1 MKVIDMFEKKTP
13 HLSLAA
19 VAVLL
24 CSLSTQAVAAELKVS
39 DFSFEGEYGSEGASL
54 KQLGSNHFL
63 IRLKTVPEQ
72 PRWTNMV
79 QFIIESNAK
88 GNTLQI
94 DLEVPANESGLNEK
108 GVRGFISWSADREN
122 WNPVPRKVTE
132 RDGKTFVS
140 LVFPEFTQ
148 DKIYVG
154 GEVPLSYEHCVALLK
169 DFQQHSD
176 AQLHEIGKSV
186 QGRTIY
192 RLTITDPKSPMP
204 PEKRWAHHFVNQHCY
219 EYNAQWRMVGMIR
232 YLLSDAGAECRQKH
246 VWHFVVQMNVDGPAS
261 GLGRVNTQGR
271 DMNRSY
277 SSKGSGVE
285 EQAFESFVVQRDLE
299 SLMASETPITT
310 TWSMH
315 TWDGPLV
322 EPMVRPGRDMGT
334 KVGPWTELR
343 DILAATDRDGQFK
356 KMYSAMSMKLTPTT
370 WCSGTFIQFGV
381 SAFCCEG
388 GGHIMSLDETLKT
401 GEVLTKAL
409 HEFYGKATP

>member
-1 MKVIDMFEKKTP
+1 MVNQRNNHPLF
-13 HLSLAA
+13 AA
-19 VAVLL
+19 VALL
-24 CSLSTQAVAAELKVS
+24 ACYLSSPAVAAELNVT
-39 DFSFEGEYGSEGASL
+39 DFNFEGEYGSAGASL
-54 KQLGSNHFL
+54 EKLGSNHFL
-63 IRLKTVPEQ
+63 IHLKSVPEE

-79 QFIIESNAK
+79 QFIIQSNAK
-88 GNTLQI
+88 GNALQI
-94 DLEVPANESGLNEK
+94 DLEVPSSASGLNEK
-108 GVRGFISWSADREN
+108 GVRGFVSWSADQQE
-122 WNPVPRKVTE
+122 WSPVPRTVIE
-132 RDGKTFVS
+132 RDGKKYVS

-154 GEVPLSYEHCVALLK
+154 GEVPLSYERCVALLQEFK
-169 DFQQHSD
+169 QHSD
-176 AQLHEIGKSV
+176 AQLHEIGKSAE
-186 QGRTIY
+186 GRAIY

-204 PEKRWAHHFVNQHCY
+204 PAKRWAHHFVNQHCY
-219 EYNAQWRMVGMIR
+219 EYNAQWRMIGMIR
-232 YLLSDAGAECRQKH
+232 YLLSEAGAECRQKH

-277 SSKGSGVE
+277 SAKGSGVE

-299 SLMASETPITT
+299 RLMASETPVTT

-322 EPMVRPGRDMGT
+322 EPMVRPGSDMGT

-343 DILAATDRDGQFK
+343 DILAATDKDGQFK
-356 KMYSAMSMKLTPTT
+356 KMYSAMSMKLTPAT

-388 GGHIMSLDETLKT
+388 GGHIMNLDETLKT
-401 GEVLTKAL
+401 GEVLAKAL
-409 HEFYGKATP
+409 HQFYGKATP